1 MTLQRFW
8 DKVLFTSDCWE
19 WLAGKDKDGYGIFK
33 LDKKVIRAYQYSFE
47 LYNGKI
53 PENLEIDHL
62 CENRKCVNPAH
73 LQAVTH
79 QENMKY
85 GKIGDYCRN
94 KTHCPRGHEYTK
106 ENTYYK
112 KIKNKYL
119 VRNCR
124 ECNRTRW
131 RPKNVQICTNI
142 KL

>member
-19 WLAGKDKDGYGIFK
+19 WIAGKDKDGYGIFK
-33 LDKKVIRAYQYSFE
+33 LDKKVIKAYKYSYE

-53 PENLEIDHL
+53 SHNLEMDHI

-73 LQAVTH
+73 LQAVSH
-79 QENMKY
+79 QENCKHSQN
-85 GKIGDYCRN
+85 YCRN
-94 KTHCPRGHEYTK
+94 KTHCPLGHEYTQ

-112 KIKNKYL
+112 IIKNKYK

-124 ECNRTRW
+124 ECKRTRW
-131 RPKNVQICTNI
+131 KTKKVPNITNI
-142 KL
+142 KI